1 MAWGYIPKIFC
12 SIIFIYNISFL
23 VIKVSA
29 VDEVKISNELLN
41 EEYTD
46 NQEVLVVQ
54 SYNHTFVCLAT
65 NTGTMV
71 SMKWELHD
79 GNAGRFIDHDN
90 GFPHTL
96 PNSGDSDLTD
106 TLGQVT
112 IAPIFD
118 IPKHNLRCRVE
129 DNINIDR
136 KIILNVQVPPSNSS
150 IKLYD
155 ANKPGGYAPGEIIQ
169 VTQDESHSLNC
180 VIQATKPESQVS
192 WTTVADNVRT
202 TNAANSDDMRLFD
215 TTSISTFVP
224 AREHHREMV
233 ECRAVIN
240 VPGIGNIPSPPA
252 SIEVQLEVQG
262 PPDKPVITGP
272 TDIIENE
279 MSQLEC
285 QANDAYPTGT
295 LHWFLN
301 NIEIT
306 DSSAQT
312 DSMNSNGRYNMMSTL
327 TYTMSREQNQQQI
340 RCEAHHETLT
350 SPLQS
355 SDVSI
360 NVKFC
365 PTEVSLSNCPT
376 FVVVDGMKTIKLSC
390 ISSSSNPQ
398 SAITWYLNDD
408 IQESGHS
415 PKYADADYYGE
426 TTELDFTS
434 RPLIA
439 DDVGVETKCCA
450 DIATEDICQTQ
461 ICSEVCNPDI
471 YFSPVFED
479 ITVPQETKTEG
490 DEVTLSCVV
499 NAMPQPDKFVQWVRD
514 GNTIGGVFDNEA
526 GRLLLH
532 IASVTKEDAGLY
544 MCVADNGFGS
554 DSTEELPLNV
564 LYKPVL
570 IQRNLMG
577 MVVLKRGSRVSLNVT
592 IQSNPQAVITWSS
605 PSGSVP
611 VNGNDAYELDS
622 TAKQDDIRGAVVD
635 SSLVIKASSSTT
647 DVGKFICTATNSKG
661 TLDISFD
668 IDVAAIPSA
677 PSSLKLVSSTSDTLT
692 LEWMSDDQDDDQ
704 WFWVTCGDIDAK
716 KHTGQNM
723 AYTATGLESNTL
735 YSCEVY
741 GENDAGVG
749 PSRTVQGI
757 TNPSP
762 PDALGIE
769 VKHDLMANEVS
780 ILGVPNAGSNLCVQL
795 EITVDIDEQ
804 DWNKTGPCHV
814 NDTVQSID
822 TDTNVRARV
831 CSTMPPRKCSIPDAA
846 MQVGEGQTLPIL
858 IIVIVSVCGGVLVL
872 FIILVILLRR
882 KRITCHGTTPP
893 TPPPKRIRQSNTN
906 DDNDTGRIIGDRRS
920 NTTSPVV
927 SYVNP
932 AIDDEES
939 YIEPMEVTNS
949 SSALNLI
956 RFSQDGYVL
965 PNYTHTDRVAA
976 DAVVYDN
983 TRNVTAGAVS
993 RPPKTTPR
1001 IYDEVAPDP
1010 EVQNDQREATTS
1022 MSSAPDVIPNTP
1034 SKIALKPP
1042 PKRTAGKAST
1052 AKPIVPVKP
1061 AQTRLS
1067 STLTPVRPA
1076 PTLPPGMNQGKPM
1089 AQSPQ
1094 QSHEHG
1100 EETIQSKLAK
1110 ALEKR
1115 NRLDQE

>member
-12 SIIFIYNISFL
+12 SIIFLYNISFL

-118 IPKHNLRCRVE
+118 MPKHNLRCRVE

-136 KIILNVQVPPSNSS
+136 HIILNVQVPPSNSS

-155 ANKPGGYAPGEIIQ
+155 VNEPEGYAPGEIIR
-169 VTQDESHSLNC
+169 VTQGESHSLNC
-180 VIQATKPESQVS
+180 VIQATKPECQVTR
-192 WTTVADNVRT
+192 TTLADNDRA
-202 TNAANSDDMRLFD
+202 TNAPNSDDMRLFD

-224 AREHHREMV
+224 VREYHREMI
-233 ECRAVIN
+233 ECSAVIN
-240 VPGIGNIPSPPA
+240 VPGIGSIPSPPA
-252 SIEVQLEVQG
+252 SIEVQLEVQVVFCYFELSG

-279 MSQLEC
+279 ESQLEC
-285 QANDAYPTGT
+285 QANGAYPTGT

-306 DSSAQT
+306 DSSLQT
-312 DSMNSNGRYNMMSTL
+312 DTMNSNGRYNMMSTL
-327 TYTMSREQNQQQI
+327 TYTMIREQNQQQI
-340 RCEAHHETLT
+340 RCEAQHETLT
-350 SPLQS
+350 SPLLS

-365 PTEVSLSNCPT
+365 PIEVTLSDCPT

-390 ISSSSNPQ
+390 RSSSSNPH
-398 SAITWYLNDD
+398 STITWYLNDD

-415 PKYADADYYGE
+415 PKYASSDYYGA
-426 TTELDFTS
+426 TTKLDFTS
-434 RPLIA
+434 RPLTA
-439 DDVGVETKCCA
+439 DDVGMEIKCCA
-450 DIATEDICQTQ
+450 DIATEDVCQTQ

-499 NAMPQPDKFVQWVRD
+499 KAMPQPDSFVQWVRD

-544 MCVADNGFGS
+544 KCVADNGFGS

-611 VNGNDAYELDS
+611 AHGNDAYELDS

-635 SSLVIKASSSTT
+635 SSLVIKTSSSTT
-647 DVGKFICTATNSKG
+647 DVGKFVCTATNSKG

-677 PSSLKLVSSTSDTLT
+677 PSSLKLVSSTSDSLT

-723 AYTATGLESNTL
+723 AYTATGLESNTP

-741 GENDAGVG
+741 GQNDAGVG
-749 PSRTVQGI
+749 PSGTVKGI

-769 VKHDLMANEVS
+769 VKHDLMTNEVS

-822 TDTNVRARV
+822 TDSNVRARV
-831 CSTMPPRKCSIPDAA
+831 CSTMPPRKCSIPYAA
-846 MQVGEGQTLPIL
+846 VKH
-858 IIVIVSVCGGVLVL
+858 II
-872 FIILVILLRR
+872 
-882 KRITCHGTTPP
+882 CHGTTPP

-956 RFSQDGYVL
+956 RFSKDGYVL

-1010 EVQNDQREATTS
+1010 EVQNDHDQREATTS
-1022 MSSAPDVIPNTP
+1022 MSSAPDVIPNAP

-1042 PKRTAGKAST
+1042 PKRTAGKAAT
-1052 AKPIVPVKP
+1052 AKPVVPVKP
-1061 AQTRLS
+1061 AQSRLS

-1076 PTLPPGMNQGKPM
+1076 PTLPPGMNQGTPFKGKPM
-1089 AQSPQ
+1089 AQLPQ